1 MNRRQ
6 FIQATGLG
14 ASSLFLPSLLT
25 RPALAQTMGAPA
37 PAKRMIVFFS
47 QLGTWHPEWKIHPA
61 HLPTDSFWELS
72 LNDMDESEFSRALKP
87 LYPYRHQTVMI
98 DGLAMASAELDATE
112 ARHAKG
118 QVHALTGA
126 NISLVDSAILGSA
139 KSIDQRIADVI
150 ADPNRWKSLE
160 IGVGTETFNIAF
172 SGDKQTLPF
181 EMSPENLYRRLFVNS
196 GLTGSGSEGISLPG
210 RGRIL
215 DRLRHQYAS
224 LTRKLSAEDARKLQ
238 VHQGLIET
246 IEQRVS
252 NLANLTCPNAPALP
266 ESFEAYQAQYQAYL
280 PMITA
285 ALSCDMT
292 RVISIQMGELSKME
306 VLGTPGDLHDEHSHA
321 VYTDPE
327 SAEIMTKYTAVH
339 AQHVADLLSALES
352 VPEGNGTMLDHTLVA
367 WVGELGDGS
376 HGYDRWAAM
385 LFGGGGNFSTG
396 RLLHYPRLTPIVGQP
411 AVGPEVDHLLPSYET
426 MGVPHQKFLTS
437 VCQSMGVEI
446 DRMPVET
453 LIGKNGEVVDCTGVL
468 TELFS

>member
-14 ASSLFLPSLLT
+14 ASTLFLPSVQNG
-25 RPALAQTMGAPA
+25 AAFAQTAAA
-37 PAKRMIVFFS
+37 PAKRLIVFFS
-47 QLGTWHPEWKIHPA
+47 QLGTWHPDWKIHPA
-61 HLPTDSFWELS
+61 GKPTDSFWELNLS
-72 LNDMDESEFSRALKP
+72 GMAEDEFSKALKP
-87 LYPYRHQTVMI
+87 LYPYRDRTVMI
-98 DGLAMASAELDATE
+98 DGLAMASAELDQTD

-126 NISLVDSAILGSA
+126 NISLVDGIVLGSA
-139 KSIDQRIADVI
+139 KSIDQRIAEEI
-150 ADPNRWKSLE
+150 ADFNRWKSLE

-181 EMSPENLYRRLFVNS
+181 EMNPANLYRRLFVNS
-196 GLTGSGSEGISLPG
+196 GLTGDGPAGISLTG

-215 DRLRHQYAS
+215 DRLRTQYAT
-224 LTRKLSAEDARKLQ
+224 LTGTLSTEDARKLQ
-238 VHQGLIET
+238 VHQSLIET

-252 NLANLTCPNAPALP
+252 NLANLTCANPPGLP
-266 ESFEAYQAQYQAYL
+266 QNFEEYQAQYQAYV

-321 VYTDPE
+321 VYTNPE

-339 AQHVADLLSALES
+339 AQHVADLLAALEA

-385 LFGGGGNFSTG
+385 LFGGGGGFSTG
-396 RLLHYPRLTPIVGQP
+396 RLLHYPRSTPIVGRP
-411 AVGPEVDHLLPSYET
+411 AVGADVDHLLPTYNT

-437 VCQSMGVEI
+437 VCQAMGLQT
-446 DRMPVET
+446 DRMPVQT
-453 LIGKNGEVVDCTGVL
+453 LTGRNGVAVDCTGVL
-468 TELFS
+468 TELFT

>member
-1 MNRRQ
+1 MSQPFLLIFWCNAGFEGCKR
-6 FIQATGLG
+6 GL
-14 ASSLFLPSLLT
+14 
-25 RPALAQTMGAPA
+25 
-37 PAKRMIVFFS
+37 
-47 QLGTWHPEWKIHPA
+47 
-61 HLPTDSFWELS
+61 
-72 LNDMDESEFSRALKP
+72 
-87 LYPYRHQTVMI
+87 
-98 DGLAMASAELDATE
+98 
-112 ARHAKG
+112 
-118 QVHALTGA
+118 
-126 NISLVDSAILGSA
+126 
-139 KSIDQRIADVI
+139 
-150 ADPNRWKSLE
+150 
-160 IGVGTETFNIAF
+160 GTETFNIAF

-196 GLTGSGSEGISLPG
+196 GVIGNAPAGISLTG

-215 DRLRHQYAS
+215 DRLKTQYAA
-224 LTRKLSAEDARKLQ
+224 LTGKLSREDANKLR

-252 NLANLTCPNAPALP
+252 NLATLTCANPPAFP
-266 ESFEAYQAQYQAYL
+266 ESFEEYQAQYQAYL

-321 VYTDPE
+321 VYTDPQ
-327 SAEIMTKYTAVH
+327 SAEIMTQYTAVH
-339 AQHVADLLSALES
+339 AQHVADLLSTLES
-352 VPEGNGTMLDHTLVA
+352 VPEGNGTMLDNTLVA

-385 LFGGGGNFSTG
+385 LFGGGGGFSTG
-396 RLLHYPRLTPIVGQP
+396 RLLHYPRLTPIEGRP
-411 AVGPEVDHLLPSYET
+411 AVGDDVDHLLPTYQT

-437 VCQSMGVEI
+437 VCQAMGLQI

-453 LIGKNGEVVDCTGVL
+453 LRGRNGEVVDCTGTL